1 MNSDLSN
8 LLIGPDASIRDAA
21 SCLDRSARGIVLVVK
36 ADKTLLNTITDGDIR
51 RAMLAGVN
59 LDGPINQL
67 LQRKADSPYRE
78 PVTAPADTE
87 RPVLLQI
94 MQERN
99 VRQVPLLDDGG
110 RVVDLVTLPELLPD
124 EVLPIEAVIMAG
136 GYGTRLM
143 PLTKELP
150 KPMLP
155 IGDRPLMQV
164 MIEQLRQA
172 GIRTVNVMTHYQQEK
187 ITDYF
192 GDGKAFGVEMR
203 YVAEDQPLGT
213 AGGLGLIKTQNDP
226 ILVVNGDILTRVD
239 FRAMLEF
246 HRNHKADITVAVR
259 QYDVQLP
266 YGVLECEN
274 QHVRKVRE
282 KPLLNFFVNAG
293 IYLIEPSMHRYIPN
307 EQSFDMT
314 DLIQRLLD
322 DGRSVVSF
330 PILEYWLDIGQHQD
344 YEQAQKDL
352 RDGELS
358 LT

>member
-1 MNSDLSN
+1 MAILLSD
-8 LLIGPDASIRDAA
+8 LLIGPDHSIREAA
-21 SCLDRSARGIVLVVK
+21 SCLDRSARGIVLVV
-36 ADKTLLNTITDGDIR
+36 DEENTLLNTITDGDIR

-59 LDGPINQL
+59 LASPITVL
-67 LQRKADSPYRE
+67 LQRKEDSPYRT
-78 PVTAPADTE
+78 PVTATADTD
-87 RPVLLQI
+87 RAVLLQM
-94 MQERN
+94 MQERK
-99 VRQVPLLDDGG
+99 VRQIPLLDEKG

-143 PLTKELP
+143 PLTKEMP

-172 GIRTVNVMTHYQQEK
+172 GIRRVNVMTHYQQDK
-187 ITDYF
+187 IADYF
-192 GDGKAFGVEMR
+192 GDGKAFGVELS
-203 YVAEDQPLGT
+203 YVAEDRPLGT
-213 AGGLGLIKTQNDP
+213 AGGLGLMKVSSEP

-239 FRAMLEF
+239 FRAMLAY
-246 HRNHKADITVAVR
+246 HREQKADITVAVR

-266 YGVLECEN
+266 YGVLECEGN
-274 QHVRKVRE
+274 QVRKVRE

-293 IYLIEPSMHRYIPN
+293 MYLIEPSIHRYIPN

-322 DGRSVVSF
+322 DGRLVVSF

-344 YEQAQKDL
+344 YEQAQKDI

>member
-1 MNSDLSN
+1 MSSDLSN
-8 LLIGPDASIRDAA
+8 LLIGPGASIRDAA
-21 SCLDRSARGIVLVVK
+21 SCLDHSARGIVLVTDAEHK
-36 ADKTLLNTITDGDIR
+36 LLNTITDGDIR

-59 LDGPINQL
+59 LDGPIAQL
-67 LQRKADSPYRE
+67 LQRKEDSPYRT

-87 RPVLLQI
+87 RSVLLRM
-94 MQERN
+94 MQERK
-99 VRQVPLLDDGG
+99 VRQIPLLDENGH
-110 RVVDLVTLPELLPD
+110 VVELVTLPELLPD

-172 GIRTVNVMTHYQQEK
+172 GIRRVNVMTHYQHEK
-187 ITDYF
+187 IADYF
-192 GDGKAFGVEMR
+192 GDGEAFGVEMR

-213 AGGLGLIKTQNDP
+213 AGGLGLIKTSNDP
-226 ILVVNGDILTRVD
+226 ILVVNGDILTRID
-239 FRAMLEF
+239 FRAMLNF
-246 HRNHKADITVAVR
+246 HRDHNADITVAVR

-266 YGVLECEN
+266 YGVLDCEN
-274 QHVRKVRE
+274 QQVRKVRE

-293 IYLIEPSMHRYIPN
+293 IYLIEPAMHSYIPN
-307 EQSFDMT
+307 ERSLDMT
-314 DLIQRLLD
+314 DLIQRLID

-330 PILEYWLDIGQHQD
+330 PILEYWLDIGEAEH
-344 YEQAQKDL
+344 YHQAQVDVASG
-352 RDGELS
+352 RF
-358 LT
+358 

>member
-1 MNSDLSN
+1 MAIPLSDM
-8 LLIGPDASIRDAA
+8 LIGPDHSIREAA
-21 SCLDRSARGIVLVVK
+21 SCLDRSARGIVLVV
-36 ADKTLLNTITDGDIR
+36 DEENTLLNTITDGDIR
-51 RAMLAGVN
+51 RAMLAGIN
-59 LDGPINQL
+59 LASPITAL
-67 LQRKADSPYRE
+67 LQRKADSPYRT
-78 PVTAPADTE
+78 PVTAKADTD
-87 RPVLLQI
+87 RAVLLQM
-94 MQERN
+94 MQERK
-99 VRQVPLLDDGG
+99 VRQIPLLDEKG

-136 GYGTRLM
+136 GFGTRLM

-172 GIRTVNVMTHYQQEK
+172 GIRRVNVMTHYQQEK
-187 ITDYF
+187 IADYF
-192 GDGKAFGVEMR
+192 GDGKAFGVELS
-203 YVAEDQPLGT
+203 YVAEDRPLGT
-213 AGGLGLIKTQNDP
+213 AGGLGLMKVSSEP

-239 FRAMLEF
+239 FRAMLAY
-246 HRNHKADITVAVR
+246 HREHKADITVAVR

-266 YGVLECEN
+266 YGVLECEG
-274 QHVRKVRE
+274 QQVRKVRE

-293 IYLIEPSMHRYIPN
+293 MYLIEPSIHSYIPS

-322 DGRSVVSF
+322 DGRSFVSF

-344 YEQAQKDL
+344 YEQAQKDI

>member
-1 MNSDLSN
+1 MGTNFSN
-8 LLIGPDASIRDAA
+8 LFVGLNDSIREAA
-21 SCLDRSARGIVLVVK
+21 TALDRSARGIVLVV
-36 ADKTLLNTITDGDIR
+36 DEEKTLLNTITDGDIR

-59 LDGPINQL
+59 LDRPVTEL
-67 LQRKADSPYRE
+67 LQRKQDSPYRT
-78 PVTAPADTE
+78 PVTAPAETE
-87 RPVLLQI
+87 RPVLLKI
-94 MQERN
+94 MQERK
-99 VRQVPLLDDGG
+99 VREIPLLDEQG
-110 RVVDLVTLPELLPD
+110 RVVDLVTLSELLPD

-143 PLTKELP
+143 PLTKEMP

-164 MIEQLRQA
+164 MIEQLRLA
-172 GIRTVNVMTHYQQEK
+172 GIRRVNVMTHYQQDK
-187 ITDYF
+187 IEDYF
-192 GDGKAFGVEMR
+192 GDGKAFGVELS
-203 YVAEDQPLGT
+203 YVAEDRPLGT
-213 AGGLGLIKTQNDP
+213 AGGLGLMKVSNEP

-239 FRAMLEF
+239 FRAMLAY
-246 HRNHKADITVAVR
+246 HREHKADITVAVR

-266 YGVLECEN
+266 YGVLECESH
-274 QHVRKVRE
+274 QVRKVRE

-293 IYLIEPSMHRYIPN
+293 MYLIEPSIHSYIPN
-307 EQSFDMT
+307 ETSFDMT

-322 DGRSVVSF
+322 EGRSVVSF

-344 YEQAQKDL
+344 YEQAQKDI